1 MHIEPL
7 KLSPVNV
14 QPLGTA
20 EVSVKETGKEFSQFL
35 SEAIDDGNKLQLKAE
50 QASLDLAAGKVE
62 DVSQVIVA
70 TEKASVAL
78 QLTMQVRNKVVE
90 AYQEVMRM
98 QV

>member
-35 SEAIDDGNKLQLKAE
+35 SEAIDDVNKLQLKAE